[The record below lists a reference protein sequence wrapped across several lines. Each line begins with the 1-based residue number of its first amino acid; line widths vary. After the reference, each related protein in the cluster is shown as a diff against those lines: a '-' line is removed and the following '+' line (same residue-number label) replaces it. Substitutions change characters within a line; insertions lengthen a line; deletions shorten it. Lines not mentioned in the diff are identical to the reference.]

1 MIGFYSAAHA
11 IKYAVLNKV
20 LHRRQYHAKRI
31 AQVVALK
38 LELLDDIP
46 MQLDGEP
53 WLQPASEVVVS
64 HHGSSTVLLPPP
76 RKGSTPTV
84 KGTRSSTSPRGG
96 SSGVGLTTTASL
108 ANVAIE
114 LEPSGASR
122 EPSAVRTEVAEG

>member
-84 KGTRSSTSPRGG
+84 KGTRSTTSRGG
-96 SSGVGLTTTASL
+96 SGVGLTTTASL
-108 ANVAIE
+108 ANVAVE
-114 LEPSGASR
+114 LSGASR